1 MDNPREK
8 KDKMNTVPDPL
19 VYRSRRKMWI
29 AFLNYLVHEE
39 LFTAEQLLHVLE
51 KPWKWEP
58 EFDEYVETGTCSS
71 LQ

>member
-8 KDKMNTVPDPL
+8 KDKMNTVPG
-19 VYRSRRKMWI
+19 KMWI